1 MRGRPHHAARR
12 LTKPLRTLEGVR
24 IAAFTQFLLGPAAVQ
39 HLADLGADVV
49 KVEAPG
55 GAWERT
61 WSGAETHRNGVST
74 LFMLANRNQR
84 SLVLDLKSD
93 AGREAALRLI
103 AKSDVMVSNF
113 RPGAM
118 ERLGL
123 GYDDAR
129 KVRPDIIYAT
139 ASGYGSDSPFRDLP
153 GQDLL
158 IQGLSGVAWLTG
170 RAGHDPTVVGAA
182 VVDMHGGALL
192 AMGILAA
199 LFHRERTGEGQQV
212 EVAMVQAAFD
222 LMIEPVVYAANGAK
236 LQRPAEEIAD
246 TFHSAPYG
254 VYATSDGYAVIS
266 MVPVKTLVEVL
277 GEPPLAGGLDD
288 PAVAF
293 TRRDEIRAI
302 LGPLVAKHKT
312 AELVE
317 RLRAHHIWC
326 APVQTIDEALA
337 DPAVK
342 HLDPFVEMDHP
353 RAGKVKALRHPVRYG
368 AGEPELRRLPPEV
381 GEQSREILRELGFSD
396 DEVIRMAPA

>member
-1 MRGRPHHAARR
+1 MS
-12 LTKPLRTLEGVR
+12 KPLQTLEGVR

-49 KVEAPG
+49 KVETPAG
-55 GAWERT
+55 GAWERH
-61 WSGAETHRNGVST
+61 WAGAETFRNGVST
-74 LFMLANRNQR
+74 FFMLANRNQR
-84 SLVLDLKSD
+84 SLALDLKSE

-103 AKSDVMVSNF
+103 ARSDVVVANF

-118 ERLGL
+118 DRLGL
-123 GYDDAR
+123 GYEAAR
-129 KVRPDIIYAT
+129 KARPDIIYAT

-170 RAGHDPTVVGAA
+170 RAGSDPTVVGAA
-182 VVDMHGGALL
+182 VVDQHGGALL

-199 LFHRERTGEGQQV
+199 LFHRERTGEGQSL

-222 LMIEPVVYAANGAK
+222 LMTEPVVYAANGAK
-236 LQRPAEEIAD
+236 LQRPREEIAD

-254 VYATSDGYAVIS
+254 VYRTADGHAVIS
-266 MVPVKTLVEVL
+266 MVPVKMLVEVL
-277 GEPPLAGGLDD
+277 GEAPLKDGLDD

-293 TRRDEIRAI
+293 GRRDEIRAV
-302 LGPLVAKHKT
+302 LGPLVAKHTT
-312 AELVE
+312 AGLVE

-337 DPAVK
+337 DPAVR
-342 HLDPFVEMDHP
+342 HLDPFLEMNHP
-353 RAGKVKALRHPVRYG
+353 RAGTVKALRHPVRYG
-368 AGEPELRRLPPEV
+368 AGEPALRRLPPEV
-381 GEQSREILRELGFSD
+381 GEQSREILRELGYSD
-396 DEVIRMAPA
+396 EEAARITSS

>member
-1 MRGRPHHAARR
+1 
-12 LTKPLRTLEGVR
+12 LSKPLRTLEGVR

-84 SLVLDLKSD
+84 SLVLDLKSE

-123 GYDDAR
+123 SYDDAR
-129 KVRPDIIYAT
+129 QVRPDIIYAT

-182 VVDMHGGALL
+182 VVDMHGSALL

-199 LFHRERTGEGQQV
+199 LFHRERTGEGQQL

-277 GEPPLAGGLDD
+277 GEPPLADDLDD
-288 PAVAF
+288 PAAAF
-293 TRRDEIRAI
+293 SRRDEIRAI
-302 LGPLVAKHKT
+302 LGPLVAKHTT

-342 HLDPFVEMDHP
+342 HLEPFLEMDHP

-381 GEQSREILRELGFSD
+381 GEQSREILGELGFSD
-396 DEVIRMAPA
+396 DEAARMAPA

>member
-1 MRGRPHHAARR
+1 M
-12 LTKPLRTLEGVR
+12 TTPLRTLEGVR

-49 KVEAPG
+49 KVEAPA
-55 GAWERT
+55 GAWERH
-61 WSGAETHRNGVST
+61 WAGAKTFRNGVST
-74 LFMLANRNQR
+74 FFMLANRNQR
-84 SLVLDLKSD
+84 SLVLDLKSEL
-93 AGREAALRLI
+93 GHEAALRLI
-103 AKSDVMVSNF
+103 AKSDVVVSNF

-123 GYDDAR
+123 GYEAAR
-129 KVRPDIIYAT
+129 KVRPDVIYAT

-170 RAGHDPTVVGAA
+170 RAGQDPVVAGAA
-182 VVDMHGGALL
+182 VVDQHGGALL

-199 LFHRERTGEGQQV
+199 LFHRERTGEGQRL

-236 LQRPAEEIAD
+236 LERPSEEIAD

-254 VYATSDGYAVIS
+254 VYRTADGHAVIS
-266 MVPVKTLVEVL
+266 MTPVKTLVEAL
-277 GEPPLAGGLDD
+277 GEPPLTGLDD
-288 PAVAF
+288 PSIAF
-293 TRRDEIRAI
+293 SRRDEIRSA
-302 LGPLVAKHKT
+302 LGPLVARHST
-312 AELVE
+312 ADLIE

-326 APVQTIDEALA
+326 APVQTIDQALA
-337 DPAVK
+337 DPAVR
-342 HLDPFVEMDHP
+342 HLNPFLEMEHP

-396 DEVIRMAPA
+396 EEMARIEPA

>member
-1 MRGRPHHAARR
+1 M
-12 LTKPLRTLEGVR
+12 LEGVR

-49 KVEAPG
+49 KVEAKA
-55 GAWERT
+55 GAWERH
-61 WSGAETHRNGVST
+61 WAGAETYRNGIST
-74 LFMLANRNQR
+74 FFMMANRNQR
-84 SLVLDLKSD
+84 SLALDLKSD

-103 AKSDVMVSNF
+103 AKSDVVVANF

-118 ERLGL
+118 DRLGL
-123 GYDDAR
+123 GYEAAK

-170 RAGHDPTVVGAA
+170 RAGQEPVAVGAA
-182 VVDMHGGALL
+182 VVDQHGGALL

-199 LFHRERTGEGQQV
+199 LLHRERTGEGQQV

-222 LMIEPVVYAANGAK
+222 LMLEPVVYAANGTR
-236 LQRPAEEIAD
+236 LERPSEAIAD

-254 VYATSDGYAVIS
+254 IYKTADGHAVIS
-266 MVPVKTLVEVL
+266 MTPVSTLLEAL
-277 GEPPLAGGLDD
+277 GEQPLGEGLDD

-293 TRRDEIRAI
+293 TRRDEIRAA
-302 LGPLVAKHKT
+302 LGPLVARHAT
-312 AELVE
+312 AALVE

-326 APVQTIDEALA
+326 APVQSIDAALA
-337 DPAVK
+337 DPAVR
-342 HLDPFVEMDHP
+342 HLDPFLEIDHP
-353 RAGKVKALRHPVRYG
+353 RAGRVKALKHPVRYG
-368 AGEPELRRLPPEV
+368 AGDTALRRLPPDL
-381 GEQSREILRELGFSD
+381 GEQSREILRELGYT
-396 DEVIRMAPA
+396 DEEAARIAAS

>member
-1 MRGRPHHAARR
+1 MTR
-12 LTKPLRTLEGVR
+12 PLRTLEGVR

-49 KVEAPG
+49 KVEAPA
-55 GAWERT
+55 GAWERH
-61 WSGAETHRNGVST
+61 WAGAETFRNGVST
-74 LFMLANRNQR
+74 FFMLANRNQR
-84 SLVLDLKSD
+84 SLVLDLKSEL
-93 AGREAALRLI
+93 GRDAALRLI
-103 AKSDVMVSNF
+103 KKSDVVVANF

-123 GYDDAR
+123 GYEAAR
-129 KVRPDIIYAT
+129 KARPDIIYAT

-170 RAGHDPTVVGAA
+170 RAGQDPVVVGAA
-182 VVDMHGGALL
+182 VVDQHGGALL

-199 LFHRERTGEGQQV
+199 LFHRERTGEGQRL

-236 LQRPAEEIAD
+236 LERPSEEIAD

-254 VYATSDGYAVIS
+254 VYRTADGHAVIS
-266 MVPVKTLVEVL
+266 MTPVKTLVEAL
-277 GEPPLAGGLDD
+277 GEPPLTGLDD
-288 PAVAF
+288 PSIAF
-293 TRRDEIRAI
+293 SRRDEIRSA
-302 LGPLVAKHKT
+302 LGPLVARHST
-312 AELVE
+312 ADLIE

-326 APVQTIDEALA
+326 APVQTIDQALA
-337 DPAVK
+337 DPAVR
-342 HLDPFVEMDHP
+342 HLDPFLEMEHP

-396 DEVIRMAPA
+396 EDMARIAPA

>member
-1 MRGRPHHAARR
+1 M
-12 LTKPLRTLEGVR
+12 TTPLRTLEGVR

-49 KVEAPG
+49 KVEAPA
-55 GAWERT
+55 GAWERH
-61 WSGAETHRNGVST
+61 WAGAETFRNGVST
-74 LFMLANRNQR
+74 FFMLANRNQR
-84 SLVLDLKSD
+84 SLVLDLKSEL
-93 AGREAALRLI
+93 GHEAALRLI
-103 AKSDVMVSNF
+103 AKSDVVVSNF

-123 GYDDAR
+123 GYEAAR
-129 KVRPDIIYAT
+129 KVRPDVIYAT

-170 RAGHDPTVVGAA
+170 RAGQDPVVAGAA
-182 VVDMHGGALL
+182 VVDQHGGALL

-199 LFHRERTGEGQQV
+199 LFHRGRTGEGQRL

-236 LQRPAEEIAD
+236 LERPSEEIAD

-254 VYATSDGYAVIS
+254 VYRTADGHAVIS
-266 MVPVKTLVEVL
+266 MTPVKTLVEAL
-277 GEPPLAGGLDD
+277 GEPPLTGLDD
-288 PAVAF
+288 PSIAF
-293 TRRDEIRAI
+293 SRRDEIRSA
-302 LGPLVAKHKT
+302 LGPLVARHST
-312 AELVE
+312 ADLIE

-326 APVQTIDEALA
+326 APVQTIDQALS
-337 DPAVK
+337 DPAVR
-342 HLDPFVEMDHP
+342 HLDPFLEMEHP

-396 DEVIRMAPA
+396 EDLARIAPA

>member
-1 MRGRPHHAARR
+1 MTR
-12 LTKPLRTLEGVR
+12 PLRTLDGVR

-49 KVEAPG
+49 KVEAPA
-55 GAWERT
+55 GAWERH
-61 WSGAETHRNGVST
+61 WAGAETFRNGVST
-74 LFMLANRNQR
+74 FFMLANRNQR
-84 SLVLDLKSD
+84 SLVLDLKSEL
-93 AGREAALRLI
+93 GREAALRLI
-103 AKSDVMVSNF
+103 KKSDVVVANF

-123 GYDDAR
+123 GYEAAR

-170 RAGHDPTVVGAA
+170 REGQDPVVVGAA
-182 VVDMHGGALL
+182 VVDQHGGAVL

-199 LFHRERTGEGQQV
+199 LFHRERTGEGQQL

-222 LMIEPVVYAANGAK
+222 LMVEPVVYAANGAK
-236 LQRPAEEIAD
+236 LERPSEAIAD

-254 VYATSDGYAVIS
+254 IYRTADGHAVIS
-266 MVPVKTLVEVL
+266 MTPVKTLVDAL
-277 GEPPLAGGLDD
+277 GEPPLTGLDD
-288 PAVAF
+288 PSIAF
-293 TRRDEIRAI
+293 SKRDEIRSA
-302 LGPLVAKHKT
+302 LGPLVARHST
-312 AELVE
+312 ADLVE
-317 RLRAHHIWC
+317 RLRAQHIWC
-326 APVQTIDEALA
+326 APVQTIDQALA
-337 DPAVK
+337 DPAVR
-342 HLDPFVEMDHP
+342 HLDPFLEMEHP

-381 GEQSREILRELGFSD
+381 GEQSDEILRELGFSD
-396 DEVIRMAPA
+396 DEVARMALA

>member
-1 MRGRPHHAARR
+1 
-12 LTKPLRTLEGVR
+12 LTTPLRTLEGVR
-24 IAAFTQFLLGPAAVQ
+24 IAAFTQFLLGPVAVQ

-49 KVEAPG
+49 KVEAPA
-55 GAWERT
+55 GAWERH
-61 WSGAETHRNGVST
+61 WAGAETFRNGVST
-74 LFMLANRNQR
+74 FFMLANRNQR
-84 SLVLDLKSD
+84 SLVLDLKSEL
-93 AGREAALRLI
+93 GHEAALRLI
-103 AKSDVMVSNF
+103 AKSDVVVANF

-123 GYDDAR
+123 GYEAAR

-170 RAGHDPTVVGAA
+170 RAGQDPVVAGAA
-182 VVDMHGGALL
+182 VVDQHGGALL

-199 LFHRERTGEGQQV
+199 LFHRERTGEGQRL

-236 LQRPAEEIAD
+236 LERPSEEIAD

-254 VYATSDGYAVIS
+254 VYRTADGHAVIS
-266 MVPVKTLVEVL
+266 MTPVKTLVEAL
-277 GEPPLAGGLDD
+277 GEPPLTGLDD
-288 PAVAF
+288 PSIAF
-293 TRRDEIRAI
+293 SRRDEIRSA
-302 LGPLVAKHKT
+302 LGPLVARHST
-312 AELVE
+312 ADLIE

-326 APVQTIDEALA
+326 APVQTIDQALA
-337 DPAVK
+337 DPAVR
-342 HLDPFVEMDHP
+342 HLNPFLEMEHP

-381 GEQSREILRELGFSD
+381 GEQSSEILRELGFSD
-396 DEVIRMAPA
+396 EEVARIASE

>member
-1 MRGRPHHAARR
+1 MRRQPHHAARE
-12 LTKPLRTLEGVR
+12 LTRPLRTLEGVR

-49 KVEAPG
+49 KIEAPA
-55 GAWERT
+55 GAWERH
-61 WSGAETHRNGVST
+61 WAGAETYRNGVST
-74 LFMLANRNQR
+74 FFMLANRNQR
-84 SLVLDLKSD
+84 SLVLDLKSGP
-93 AGREAALRLI
+93 GREAALRLI
-103 AKSDVMVSNF
+103 ARSDVVVANF

-118 ERLGL
+118 DRLGL
-123 GYDDAR
+123 GYEAAR
-129 KVRPDIIYAT
+129 KVRPDVIYAT

-170 RAGHDPTVVGAA
+170 RAGQDPVVVGAA
-182 VVDMHGGALL
+182 VVDQHGGALL

-199 LFHRERTGEGQQV
+199 LFHRERTGEGQQL

-222 LMIEPVVYAANGAK
+222 LMVEPVVYAANGAK
-236 LQRPAEEIAD
+236 LERPSAEIAD

-254 VYATSDGYAVIS
+254 VYRTADGHAVIS
-266 MVPVKTLVEVL
+266 MTPVKTLVEAL
-277 GEPPLAGGLDD
+277 GEPPLTGLDD
-288 PAVAF
+288 PSIAF
-293 TRRDEIRAI
+293 SKRDEIRAA
-302 LGPLVAKHKT
+302 LGPLVARHST
-312 AELVE
+312 ADLIE

-326 APVQTIDEALA
+326 APVQTIDQALA
-337 DPAVK
+337 DPAIR
-342 HLDPFVEMDHP
+342 HLDPFLEMEHP

-396 DEVIRMAPA
+396 DEVTRMVPA

>member
-1 MRGRPHHAARR
+1 
-12 LTKPLRTLEGVR
+12 LTTPLRTLEGVR

-49 KVEAPG
+49 KVEAPA
-55 GAWERT
+55 GAWERH
-61 WSGAETHRNGVST
+61 WAGAETYRNGVST
-74 LFMLANRNQR
+74 FFMLANRNQR
-84 SLVLDLKSD
+84 SVVLDLKSET
-93 AGREAALRLI
+93 GHEAALRLI
-103 AKSDVMVSNF
+103 AKSDVVVANF

-118 ERLGL
+118 DRLGL
-123 GYDDAR
+123 GYESAR

-170 RAGHDPTVVGAA
+170 RAGQDPVVVGAA
-182 VVDMHGGALL
+182 VVDQHGGALL

-199 LFHRERTGEGQQV
+199 LFHRERTGEGQQL

-222 LMIEPVVYAANGAK
+222 LMVEPVVYAANGAK
-236 LQRPAEEIAD
+236 LERPSAEIAD

-254 VYATSDGYAVIS
+254 MYRTADGHAVIS
-266 MVPVKTLVEVL
+266 MTPVKTLVEAL
-277 GEPPLAGGLDD
+277 GEPPLTGLDD
-288 PAVAF
+288 PSIAF
-293 TRRDEIRAI
+293 SNRDEIRSA
-302 LGPLVAKHKT
+302 LGPLVARHST
-312 AELVE
+312 ADLIE

-326 APVQTIDEALA
+326 APVQTIDQALA
-337 DPAVK
+337 DPAVR
-342 HLDPFVEMDHP
+342 HLDPFLEMEHP

-381 GEQSREILRELGFSD
+381 GEHSREILRELGFSD
-396 DEVIRMAPA
+396 DEVARMARA